1 MGTDDNVGLARFEI
15 ANDFPLL
22 LGGDEAAEHG
32 DCDRESGEPLFE
44 RFVVLITQNRCGR
57 QHRDLFAVADRLEG
71 CAHGDFGLAIT
82 DITADEAIH
91 RQRRLHIALD
101 VRNRGQLVRRL
112 IVLKCFFEF
121 LLPLGVGRECKSMG
135 NFPLGVQL

>member
-1 MGTDDNVGLARFEI
+1 MRADDNVDLARFEI

-22 LGGDEAAEHG
+22 FGGDEAAEHC
-32 DCDRESGEPLFE
+32 DCDRESGKPLFE
-44 RFVVLITQNRCGR
+44 RFVVLITQNRRGG

-112 IVLKCFFEF
+112 IVLKPFFEF
-121 LLPLGVGRECKSMG
+121 LLPLGIGRECKSMG